1 MSDVC
6 ALCGKKLSPFA
17 RNSLSCGGQQENFC
31 SKCYD
36 RVFDLP
42 PLGRARL
49 VLSEGHPSY
58 PDELRQAL
66 EQQQLSTEAH
76 RQHMA
81 KIHAALK
88 AAEQDVANGK
98 VTKEFIDT
106 FIDKIIVT
114 PQSDGT
120 MELDIRIFTGEST
133 TKYLERLKSRADT
146 GVRAGHTFKKM
157 IESYEQ
163 SMQ

>member
-1 MSDVC
+1 MDLKVDGAISSMEFKQRNEALDSDARAARE
-6 ALCGKKLSPFA
+6 AL
-17 RNSLSCGGQQENFC
+17 E
-31 SKCYD
+31 
-36 RVFDLP
+36 
-42 PLGRARL
+42 
-49 VLSEGHPSY
+49 E
-58 PDELRQAL
+58 L

-163 SMQ
+163 NLQ